1 MLKSLYRKKL
11 HSYFH
16 SRPGFEPTD
25 LQNDTFLQTCAL
37 AHAATELCIKFCNN
51 TWYVSEQISKSNF
64 KPLAQESASSYGKST
79 GLFL

>member
-1 MLKSLYRKKL
+1 MRKSLHRKKL
-11 HSYFH
+11 ESHFQSV
-16 SRPGFEPTD
+16 PGFEPTD
-25 LQNDTFLQTCAL
+25 LQNYTFLQTCAL